1 MKQGE
6 FLLNLKTHCL
16 LNGGKAL
23 WKDDIIASWHL
34 YETKISLKVLN
45 PDLSI
50 ISWYENTHDY
60 VGMSPYLV
68 GNGSS
73 CWISVSPKVQSD
85 EWGECS
91 KELTVYCD
99 LYVYNI
105 DSVKE

>member
-1 MKQGE
+1 MSPE
-6 FLLNLKTHCL
+6 WREDTLKEWYHCL
-16 LNGGKAL
+16 LASLRNKNISKGFKPRPVNHDPKAP
-23 WKDDIIASWHL
+23 H
-34 YETKISLKVLN
+34 
-45 PDLSI
+45 